1 MLNLVPGADIRFAN
15 EPSEFLV
22 HFWNS
27 SRMITHTEVVDDF
40 PRWGGRATDAAD
52 MIQFAVKQLPP
63 SGRREGGTW

>member
-40 PRWGGRATDAAD
+40 PRWGARD
-52 MIQFAVKQLPP
+52 
-63 SGRREGGTW
+63 